1 MGKYY
6 GFETLMVKVEA
17 KEKFKQVKT
26 AMEKEIGLS
35 LTNSEAMTLMC
46 KRILSD
52 SITKEDA
59 EVVMKLLQAT
69 KGEQS

>member
-6 GFETLMVKVEA
+6 GFETLMIKVEA

-46 KRILSD
+46 NKILSD
-52 SITKEDA
+52 SISEKVKHE
-59 EVVMKLLQAT
+59 
-69 KGEQS
+69 

>member
-6 GFETLMVKVEA
+6 GFETLMIKVEA

-46 KRILSD
+46 NKILSD
-52 SITKEDA
+52 SISEKTKDE
-59 EVVMKLLQAT
+59 
-69 KGEQS
+69 